1 MSYFSKLSNYR
12 SLGLFLTVGAVS
24 APVLYNVFGTPSA
37 HRDTTSF
44 DVLDVMEVEEHAR
57 YPCVALKG
65 HDVVVWNHYALSAR
79 QRNSSSEGRLH
90 GVFSTLGCARTL
102 GGFLALFSNEKHTL
116 VGQCDSAAEEN
127 QLHLVREVVG
137 NAREPSQTPTSVPT
151 ASSISE
157 EADQSLG
164 LTEPLVA
171 SSTWPAGRSKYAS
184 LTIEPSLDTSLA
196 RHGTSLHRWADRAT
210 HQSFVRCDPFGP
222 SFVNC
227 YGDASYLG
235 APYLRVMLSAFL
247 LLPQPL
253 PRLRVAVFGVGGGS
267 LPSFLQ
273 RYFSRNIS
281 RLDLV
286 DIEPQCFRAAVE
298 DLGMRHEMGGGSVV
312 CHARDAVS
320 FLEELADVPSDTMAA
335 DGLGA
340 LLEPPKATVPPSMG
354 IKAESPNRK
363 NRPKRYDI
371 IFVDLF
377 VGSEMAPFVSSA
389 SFVHL
394 CRGALSSI
402 GVAAFNLPAP
412 DPAFI
417 ESCCQ
422 VFDKQNVYCF
432 PVPKSSNVIV
442 LARRTP
448 TNSHVA
454 RRHFYRGALQLQKFH
469 RLPYDLAGHYPLWWR
484 LW

>member
-312 CHARDAVS
+312 CPLGMRYHSSRNSQMYRVIPWLPMAWVH
-320 FLEELADVPSDTMAA
+320 FLNLPRPQYPQAWASRRSRRIERTVPSGT
-335 DGLGA
+335 
-340 LLEPPKATVPPSMG
+340 T
-354 IKAESPNRK
+354 
-363 NRPKRYDI
+363 
-371 IFVDLF
+371 
-377 VGSEMAPFVSSA
+377 
-389 SFVHL
+389 
-394 CRGALSSI
+394 LSSWI
-402 GVAAFNLPAP
+402 CLW
-412 DPAFI
+412 
-417 ESCCQ
+417 
-422 VFDKQNVYCF
+422 
-432 PVPKSSNVIV
+432 
-442 LARRTP
+442 
-448 TNSHVA
+448 VA
-454 RRHFYRGALQLQKFH
+454 RWHPLFH
-469 RLPYDLAGHYPLWWR
+469 PHHLSTCVAVRCLLSAWQHSIFRRLTPHSLRVAVKYLTNRMFIVFLFQSHPM
-484 LW
+484 